1 MFSFEVLAALDG
13 FAAHEL
19 LEDALLAPRDGVVAD
34 LVVVALQDGHAVGP
48 AEAEEICLDISGFGV
63 SLWYRGGQ
71 RFRDYSCGCLWSQ
84 DGSLTQP
91 MACFF
96 DHCCSDI

>member
-13 FAAHEL
+13 FAAQEL

-48 AEAEEICLDISGFGV
+48 AANKHCLEWSV
-63 SLWYRGGQ
+63 TMLSESHWHGQ
-71 RFRDYSCGCLWSQ
+71 SQ
-84 DGSLTQP
+84 YVRY
-91 MACFF
+91 
-96 DHCCSDI
+96 